1 MLQTKWEKRFQLWM
15 HNCFAQG
22 ITRRMEAIALK
33 TRHLFEQRY
42 LAWLSWKGKSLPA
55 ISEKDNKA
63 IEVARGMIVET
74 SEGQLLNVLKN
85 GTSSVSANIEK

>member
-1 MLQTKWEKRFQLWM
+1 M
-15 HNCFAQG
+15 
-22 ITRRMEAIALK
+22 
-33 TRHLFEQRY
+33 
-42 LAWLSWKGKSLPA
+42 SWKGKSLPA

-85 GTSSVSANIEK
+85 GTSSVSADIEK